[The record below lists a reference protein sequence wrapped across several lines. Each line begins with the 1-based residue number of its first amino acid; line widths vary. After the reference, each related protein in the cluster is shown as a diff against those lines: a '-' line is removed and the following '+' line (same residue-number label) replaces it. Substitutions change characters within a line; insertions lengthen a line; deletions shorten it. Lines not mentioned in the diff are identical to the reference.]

1 MKTTDDKTEI
11 VLAQWQT
18 CVEMANSVSQRRDTM
33 NNIFVTLNLAIVAA
47 ISINWDVKSLFIL
60 VAGIVV
66 SVIWLLFI
74 RNYKLL
80 NTEKFNVIN
89 DIEKNYRL
97 SHSWAYGDAYDKL
110 TNMLRSKPYFD
121 YRDYSVPKNDPIHNA
136 SYAYQLKEA
145 IRRQMQP
152 ASCVLI
158 MAGVYSTYSKW
169 INIEIELAKSMNK
182 KIIAIELWGSERTSA
197 VVKNAADK
205 IVRWNT
211 DSIVSAI
218 RGY

>member
-1 MKTTDDKTEI
+1 MLLKTTDDKTEI

-89 DIEKNYRL
+89 DIEKKLPVKPFNDEWKRL
-97 SHSWAYGDAYDKL
+97 EK
-110 TNMLRSKPYFD
+110 
-121 YRDYSVPKNDPIHNA
+121 
-136 SYAYQLKEA
+136 
-145 IRRQMQP
+145 
-152 ASCVLI
+152 
-158 MAGVYSTYSKW
+158 
-169 INIEIELAKSMNK
+169 NK
-182 KIIAIELWGSERTSA
+182 KAGIVKTYMAHHQSLILLAINNLFNNNILQKRFIENPEISS
-197 VVKNAADK
+197 V
-205 IVRWNT
+205 
-211 DSIVSAI
+211 SILLQE
-218 RGY
+218 

>member
-1 MKTTDDKTEI
+1 MLLKTTDDKTEI

-89 DIEKNYRL
+89 DIEK
-97 SHSWAYGDAYDKL
+97 KL
-110 TNMLRSKPYFD
+110 PVKPF
-121 YRDYSVPKNDPIHNA
+121 NDEWKI
-136 SYAYQLKEA
+136 LEK
-145 IRRQMQP
+145 
-152 ASCVLI
+152 
-158 MAGVYSTYSKW
+158 
-169 INIEIELAKSMNK
+169 NK
-182 KIIAIELWGSERTSA
+182 KYQDGIQILLFRQLEVISFIC
-197 VVKNAADK
+197 D
-205 IVRWNT
+205 
-211 DSIVSAI
+211 
-218 RGY
+218 

>member
-1 MKTTDDKTEI
+1 MLLKTTDDKTEI

-89 DIEKNYRL
+89 DIEKKLPVKPFNDEWKRL
-97 SHSWAYGDAYDKL
+97 EK
-110 TNMLRSKPYFD
+110 
-121 YRDYSVPKNDPIHNA
+121 
-136 SYAYQLKEA
+136 
-145 IRRQMQP
+145 
-152 ASCVLI
+152 
-158 MAGVYSTYSKW
+158 
-169 INIEIELAKSMNK
+169 NK
-182 KIIAIELWGSERTSA
+182 KIP
-197 VVKNAADK
+197 
-205 IVRWNT
+205 RWNKIGKNT
-211 DSIVSAI
+211 SDNVYCFILNSD
-218 RGY
+218 YHHYCY